1 MEYLTGACEYYTL
14 VYQKTTMK
22 HKVTFRTPDGVLQE
36 TMFDQFDE
44 FCDSM
49 ESVAQ
54 QYYQGVQTPK
64 EVNVETVLDNGAL
77 RSEKVSIDGRTEFL
91 SE

>member
-1 MEYLTGACEYYTL
+1 
-14 VYQKTTMK
+14 MK
-22 HKVTFRTPDGVLQE
+22 HKVTYRTPDGVLQE

-44 FCDSM
+44 FCDNI

-54 QYYQGVQTPK
+54 QYYDELKAPTDLS
-64 EVNVETVLDNGAL
+64 VETILDNGETRNERL
-77 RSEKVSIDGRTEFL
+77 SIEERTELL

>member
-1 MEYLTGACEYYTL
+1 
-14 VYQKTTMK
+14 MK
-22 HKVTFRTPDGVLQE
+22 HKVTYRTPDGVLQE

-44 FCDSM
+44 FCDNI

-54 QYYQGVQTPK
+54 QYYDELKAHTDLS
-64 EVNVETVLDNGAL
+64 VETILDNGETRNERL
-77 RSEKVSIDGRTEFL
+77 SIEERTELL